1 MIQLLH
7 ITKQGR
13 DMPCWAVQGWYL
25 WLMLP
30 FSKLE
35 SQEFPGQS
43 RDFMPDRW
51 LDSEGALI
59 KEPRL
64 FIPFSEG
71 IRHCIGWR
79 LAMDES
85 KVCSSLLPRCP
96 SACLLWLLVAAS
108 QGPHIVWRGCCGNA
122 QGASSGAL
130 SMAQCPLQSPLDQML
145 SQQHQNCALHPLADG
160 NTASAASQSHN
171 LACSACA
178 PKPTQH
184 QALLQ
189 G

>member
-1 MIQLLH
+1 M
-7 ITKQGR
+7 
-13 DMPCWAVQGWYL
+13 QGWYL
-25 WLMLP
+25 WLLLP

-43 RDFMPDRW
+43 RDFLPDRW

-85 KVCSSLLPRCP
+85 KVCSSLLTRCP

-108 QGPHIVWRGCCGNA
+108 QGPHIFWRGCCGNA
-122 QGASSGAL
+122 RGAASGAL
-130 SMAQCPLQSPLDQML
+130 SMAQCPLQSPKLARCYPSCITIAPCIHWQAGTPL
-145 SQQHQNCALHPLADG
+145 QQRHRVTSSHAQLVHPSPHSIKL
-160 NTASAASQSHN
+160 
-171 LACSACA
+171 CC
-178 PKPTQH
+178 
-184 QALLQ
+184 QARW
-189 G
+189 